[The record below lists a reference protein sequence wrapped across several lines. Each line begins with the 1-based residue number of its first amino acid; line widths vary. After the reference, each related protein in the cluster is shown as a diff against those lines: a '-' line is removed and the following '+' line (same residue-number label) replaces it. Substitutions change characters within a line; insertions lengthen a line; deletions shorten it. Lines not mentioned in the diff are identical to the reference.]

1 MQFGVKLVNHRS
13 ACRAPLATRE
23 PHLQTSGRFRRPNRL
38 ETPPG
43 AGVSPGRRSRQ
54 RTTPPKTAQKSRTM
68 AKSAPISCETAQKS
82 RGRDRGQGHGNR
94 QRRCE
99 RKPQH
104 REKRTSVPCSP
115 VLGAENELAAPPPGA
130 AAHDPHPARNLA
142 RPAGKRSGSSS
153 RKQAIHLHR
162 LDSATLLSAYRSLTV
177 ISAARQRSMRPARM
191 SRLAASPLADNANP
205 PWPENVRD
213 NHGLCRGTC

>member
-1 MQFGVKLVNHRS
+1 
-13 ACRAPLATRE
+13 
-23 PHLQTSGRFRRPNRL
+23 
-38 ETPPG
+38 
-43 AGVSPGRRSRQ
+43 
-54 RTTPPKTAQKSRTM
+54 M

-130 AAHDPHPARNLA
+130 AARDPHPARNLA

-205 PWPENVRD
+205 PMAGKRSRQPWTMQRHVLRRAVFDAHPKTPQRLIWLIIAWQFPAASTQLTLTSKTGFRLGNEMSVSSK
-213 NHGLCRGTC
+213 LFW

>member
-1 MQFGVKLVNHRS
+1 MLLPFLDAREVRICPVV
-13 ACRAPLATRE
+13 TRQIC
-23 PHLQTSGRFRRPNRL
+23 L
-38 ETPPG
+38 
-43 AGVSPGRRSRQ
+43 
-54 RTTPPKTAQKSRTM
+54 PKTAQKFRAM

-82 RGRDRGQGHGNR
+82 RGRDRGQGRSNR
-94 QRRCE
+94 QRRCG

-115 VLGAENELAAPPPGA
+115 VSGAKNGLATPPPGA
-130 AAHDPHPARNLA
+130 ATRDPHPARHLA

-153 RKQAIHLHR
+153 RKRTIRLHR

-191 SRLAASPLADNANP
+191 SHLAASPLADIANP

-213 NHGLCRGTC
+213 NHGPCRGTC